1 MENNQEII
9 DSAELNMMSTISH
22 LETELAKIRAG
33 KANPIMLKGIS
44 VEYYGNMTPLN
55 QVASVSTPNS
65 QTISIQPWEKG
76 MLEEIEKS
84 IINSNLGLNPVNNG
98 ESLLINIPP
107 LTEERRVELTKIAK
121 SESELAKVSIRNS
134 RKDANNKIKA
144 LDISEDLKSNLEI
157 DSQEL
162 TNKYIIKVD
171 EMFTLKEKDILT
183 LQHMDLIKIKDI
195 YSSPKYNSKI
205 IVAGWVRAFR
215 GNRFIEL
222 NDGSTIKNIQCVITE
237 SKTNNEKRQKTMNR
251 N

>member
-9 DSAELNMMSTISH
+9 DSAELNMMSAISH

-33 KANPIMLKGIS
+33 KANPIMLKGVS

-55 QVASVSTPNS
+55 QVASVSTPNA
-65 QTISIQPWEKG
+65 QTISIQPWEKE

-107 LTEERRVELTKIAK
+107 LTEERRVELTKLAK
-121 SESELAKVSIRNS
+121 SESESAKVSIRNS

-157 DSQEL
+157 DSHDL
-162 TNKYIIKVD
+162 TDKYIKKVD

-183 LQHMDLIKIKDI
+183 L
-195 YSSPKYNSKI
+195 
-205 IVAGWVRAFR
+205 
-215 GNRFIEL
+215 
-222 NDGSTIKNIQCVITE
+222 
-237 SKTNNEKRQKTMNR
+237 
-251 N
+251 

>member
-9 DSAELNMMSTISH
+9 DSAELNMMSAISH

-33 KANPIMLKGIS
+33 KANPIMLKGVS

-55 QVASVSTPNS
+55 QVASVSTPNA
-65 QTISIQPWEKG
+65 QTISIQPWEKD

-121 SESELAKVSIRNS
+121 SESESAKVSIRNS

-162 TNKYIIKVD
+162 TDEYIKKVD

-183 LQHMDLIKIKDI
+183 L
-195 YSSPKYNSKI
+195 
-205 IVAGWVRAFR
+205 
-215 GNRFIEL
+215 
-222 NDGSTIKNIQCVITE
+222 
-237 SKTNNEKRQKTMNR
+237 
-251 N
+251 

>member
-9 DSAELNMMSTISH
+9 DSAELNMMSAIGH

-33 KANPIMLKGIS
+33 KANPIMLKGVS

-55 QVASVSTPNS
+55 QVASVSTPNA
-65 QTISIQPWEKG
+65 QTISIQPWEKD

-98 ESLLINIPP
+98 ESILINIPP
-107 LTEERRVELTKIAK
+107 LTEERRVELTKLAK
-121 SESELAKVSIRNS
+121 SESESAKVSIRNS

-157 DSQEL
+157 DSQDL
-162 TNKYIIKVD
+162 TDKYIKKVD

-183 LQHMDLIKIKDI
+183 L
-195 YSSPKYNSKI
+195 
-205 IVAGWVRAFR
+205 
-215 GNRFIEL
+215 
-222 NDGSTIKNIQCVITE
+222 
-237 SKTNNEKRQKTMNR
+237 
-251 N
+251 

>member
-1 MENNQEII
+1 MDNNQEII
-9 DSAELNMMSTISH
+9 DSSEVNMISAISH

-33 KANPIMLKGIS
+33 KANPIMLKGVS

-55 QVASVSTPNS
+55 QVASVSTPNA
-65 QTISIQPWEKG
+65 QTISIQPWEKD

-121 SESELAKVSIRNS
+121 SESEAAKVSIRNS
-134 RKDANNKIKA
+134 RKDTNNKIKA

-162 TNKYIIKVD
+162 TDKYIKKVD

-183 LQHMDLIKIKDI
+183 L
-195 YSSPKYNSKI
+195 
-205 IVAGWVRAFR
+205 
-215 GNRFIEL
+215 
-222 NDGSTIKNIQCVITE
+222 
-237 SKTNNEKRQKTMNR
+237 
-251 N
+251 

>member
-9 DSAELNMMSTISH
+9 DNAELNMMSSINH

-33 KANPIMLKGIS
+33 KANPIMLKGVS

-55 QVASVSTPNS
+55 QVASISTPNA
-65 QTISIQPWEKG
+65 QTISIQPWEKDL
-76 MLEEIEKS
+76 LEEIEKS

-107 LTEERRVELTKIAK
+107 LTEERRMELTKLAK
-121 SESELAKVSIRNS
+121 SESESAKVSIRNT
-134 RKDANNKIKA
+134 RKDANNKIKG

-162 TNKYIIKVD
+162 TDKYIKKVD

-183 LQHMDLIKIKDI
+183 L
-195 YSSPKYNSKI
+195 
-205 IVAGWVRAFR
+205 
-215 GNRFIEL
+215 
-222 NDGSTIKNIQCVITE
+222 
-237 SKTNNEKRQKTMNR
+237 
-251 N
+251 

>member
-9 DSAELNMMSTISH
+9 DSAELNMMSAISH

-33 KANPIMLKGIS
+33 KANPIMLKGVS

-55 QVASVSTPNS
+55 QVSSVSTPNA
-65 QTISIQPWEKG
+65 QTISIQPWEKD

-121 SESELAKVSIRNS
+121 SESESAKVSIRNT

-162 TNKYIIKVD
+162 TDKYIKKVD
-171 EMFTLKEKDILT
+171 DMFTLKEKDILT
-183 LQHMDLIKIKDI
+183 L
-195 YSSPKYNSKI
+195 
-205 IVAGWVRAFR
+205 
-215 GNRFIEL
+215 
-222 NDGSTIKNIQCVITE
+222 
-237 SKTNNEKRQKTMNR
+237 
-251 N
+251 

>member
-9 DSAELNMMSTISH
+9 DNAELNMMSAVSH

-33 KANPIMLKGIS
+33 KANPIMLKGVS
-44 VEYYGNMTPLN
+44 VEYYGNVTPLN
-55 QVASVSTPNS
+55 QVASVSTPNA
-65 QTISIQPWEKG
+65 QTISIQPWEKDL
-76 MLEEIEKS
+76 LEEIEKS

-121 SESELAKVSIRNS
+121 SESESAKVSIRNS

-162 TNKYIIKVD
+162 TDKYIKKVD

-183 LQHMDLIKIKDI
+183 L
-195 YSSPKYNSKI
+195 
-205 IVAGWVRAFR
+205 
-215 GNRFIEL
+215 
-222 NDGSTIKNIQCVITE
+222 
-237 SKTNNEKRQKTMNR
+237 
-251 N
+251 

>member
-9 DSAELNMMSTISH
+9 ENAELNMMSAISH

-33 KANPIMLKGIS
+33 KANPIMLKGVS

-55 QVASVSTPNS
+55 QVSSVSTPNA
-65 QTISIQPWEKG
+65 QTISIQPWEKD

-121 SESELAKVSIRNS
+121 SESESAKVSIRNS

-162 TNKYIIKVD
+162 TDKYIKKVD

-183 LQHMDLIKIKDI
+183 L
-195 YSSPKYNSKI
+195 
-205 IVAGWVRAFR
+205 
-215 GNRFIEL
+215 
-222 NDGSTIKNIQCVITE
+222 
-237 SKTNNEKRQKTMNR
+237 
-251 N
+251 